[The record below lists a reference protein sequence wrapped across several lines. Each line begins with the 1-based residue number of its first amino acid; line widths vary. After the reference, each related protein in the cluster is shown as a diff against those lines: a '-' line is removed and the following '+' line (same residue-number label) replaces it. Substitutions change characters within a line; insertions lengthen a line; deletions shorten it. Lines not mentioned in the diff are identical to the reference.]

1 MAFISDHDQARIGAA
16 IAAAEKKTSGEIV
29 AVLSGESASYLHVPF
44 LWAALIALIV
54 PWPLVYFTW
63 WPVQWIYLIQLS
75 VFLAILLL
83 TLPRRV
89 RYALVP
95 QSIKT
100 ERAHRRAVEQF
111 LVQNLHTTAG
121 RTGVLIYVSV
131 AERYAEIIADTG
143 IDAKVPNGTWQAIV
157 EDLTSNI
164 AAGRAGE
171 GFVHAVERS
180 GELLAQ
186 HFPPGTRDP
195 NELPNHLIVID

>member
-1 MAFISDHDQARIGAA
+1 MAFISEQDQARIGQA
-16 IAAAEKKTSGEIV
+16 IVAAERKTSGEIV

-44 LWAALIALIV
+44 LWAGLIALIV
-54 PWPLVYFTW
+54 PWPLVYLTW
-63 WPVQWIYLIQLS
+63 LPVQTIYLVQLAT
-75 VFLAILLL
+75 FMLILLL

-95 QSIKT
+95 QSVKR

-143 IDAKVPNGTWQAIV
+143 IDAKVPKGTWQAIV
-157 EDLTSNI
+157 DDLTANI
-164 AAGRAGE
+164 ADGKAGD

-180 GELLAQ
+180 GDLLAK

-195 NELPNHLIVID
+195 NELPNHLIIIE

>member
-143 IDAKVPNGTWQAIV
+143 IDSKVPNGTWQAIV